1 MCCICNIAMSFSK
14 SPQFITISQ
23 SILRLTGYSTAVTLT
38 FILNKHIL
46 LAAVLRDA
54 VTRLVALAARY
65 RDMPSVDTSH
75 WISSHQHSTIYSTD
89 TNTAISCSAW
99 LEHGAFVL
107 AAKSGTSPLP
117 SRGRGREGDEGAT
130 ITLTTTAITTAST
143 LPLSQFHHNHCV
155 L

>member
-1 MCCICNIAMSFSK
+1 MSFSK

-23 SILRLTGYSTAVTLT
+23 SILRLTCYSTAVTLT

-107 AAKSGTSPLP
+107 AAKSGTSPSP

-130 ITLTTTAITTAST
+130 STLTTTAITTAIT
-143 LPLSQFHHNHCV
+143 KPLSQFHHNHSV

>member
-1 MCCICNIAMSFSK
+1 MSFSK

-23 SILRLTGYSTAVTLT
+23 SILWLTGYSTAVTLT

-107 AAKSGTSPLP
+107 AAKSGTSPSP

-130 ITLTTTAITTAST
+130 IILTTTAITTAIT
-143 LPLSQFHHNHCV
+143 TPLSQFHHNHCV